1 MEGSNC
7 RLIDYILNSTHDG
20 IIAIDSE
27 EKILVFNKAAERL
40 SGKMA
45 TEVMGN
51 RVSDAIPNTRLDK
64 VLQTGIPEIN
74 QKQELGNAVVV
85 TNRMPVTDPGGKL
98 IGAVAVFRDITE
110 VKCLAE
116 EITNLREIQ
125 SLLYA
130 VIESTQDAISV
141 VDEGGNGILINP
153 AYTKLT
159 GFSEEA
165 VIGRPATTDI
175 AEGESVHLHVLRTKK
190 PIVNAT
196 LKVGPMKRSVVVNA
210 APIMV
215 DGELKGSVAVIRDVS
230 EVMRLTEELE
240 NLKSVV
246 KGFEPKYTF
255 DDIITNSPLM
265 IQAVEQAQ
273 RVSSTP
279 VTVLLRG
286 ESGTGKELFAHAI
299 HNASSRH
306 SKPFVRVNC
315 AALPR
320 NLLESELF
328 GYVDGAFTGA
338 KKGGKKGLFH
348 EADGGTLF
356 FDEIGAMD
364 VSVQASLLRVLQERE
379 VVRIGESTPTPVDVR
394 VIAATN
400 APLEQMVASGKFR
413 EDLYYRLSVIPILI
427 PPLRQRPE
435 DIEVLCD
442 YLVRKLSQ
450 SYGRFVEGVDEAVLG
465 VFESYRWPGNVR
477 ELENVLSRAIINMK
491 YHDRTIRVEHL
502 PHLEWG
508 IGCPLEGMGNEQPYG
523 IDGPKTLQSAVRR
536 AEIDAIARALEQV
549 SYNRTEA
556 ARILGISVRT
566 LYYKMQKYDFTDK
579 RTSQS

>member
-1 MEGSNC
+1 
-7 RLIDYILNSTHDG
+7 
-20 IIAIDSE
+20 
-27 EKILVFNKAAERL
+27 
-40 SGKMA
+40 
-45 TEVMGN
+45 
-51 RVSDAIPNTRLDK
+51 
-64 VLQTGIPEIN
+64 
-74 QKQELGNAVVV
+74 
-85 TNRMPVTDPGGKL
+85 
-98 IGAVAVFRDITE
+98 
-110 VKCLAE
+110 
-116 EITNLREIQ
+116 
-125 SLLYA
+125 A

-196 LKVGPMKRSVVVNA
+196 LKVGPMRRSVVVNA

-338 KKGGKKGLFH
+338 RKGGKKGLFH

-442 YLVRKLSQ
+442 YLVRRLSQ

-491 YHDRTIRVEHL
+491 YDDRTIRIEHL
-502 PHLEWG
+502 PPLGWG
-508 IGCPLEGMGNEQPYG
+508 IGRPLEGMGNEHSHA
-523 IDGPKTLQSAVRR
+523 IAGPETLQSAVRN

-556 ARILGISVRT
+556 ARILGISIRT